1 MLKMIRAG
9 MYSSVQDGGREG
21 QRQSGISLCGALD
34 KPSLVIAN
42 LLVGNAGNAAALEI
56 TLGQVDIQF
65 ERDCW
70 FALTG
75 AACEAML
82 DGEPVWVGWRM
93 AAKAGQHLV
102 LKTPQYGIRSYL
114 AVAGGIDVPE
124 VLGSRSTDLKVG
136 IGGLEGRRL
145 QDGDRLKLG
154 KASRRFSTSRGV
166 KSLPIGNRI
175 RALPGPEY
183 HEFDRASQGA
193 FWRSPWQLSAQS
205 NRMGYRL
212 QGQPLTRT
220 THREMFS
227 HGLLPG
233 MVQVPH
239 NGQPIVLMNDAQT
252 TGGYPRI
259 ACIIDADMYQ
269 LAQIPLGQPIH
280 FVPCTLEEALKA
292 RADQQRYLEQLA
304 WRLSDDH

>member
-42 LLVGNAGNAAALEI
+42 LLVGNAANAAALEI

-82 DGEPVWVGWRM
+82 DDKPVWVGWRM

-114 AVAGGIDVPE
+114 AVAGGIDVPV
-124 VLGSRSTDLKVG
+124 VLGSRCTDLKVG

-175 RALPGPEY
+175 RALP
-183 HEFDRASQGA
+183 DRSTMNLIGLAGGVLA
-193 FWRSPWQLSAQS
+193 FPWQLSAQS

-220 THREMFS
+220 TDREMFS

-233 MVQVPH
+233 W
-239 NGQPIVLMNDAQT
+239 
-252 TGGYPRI
+252 YRFRI
-259 ACIIDADMYQ
+259 T
-269 LAQIPLGQPIH
+269 
-280 FVPCTLEEALKA
+280 VS
-292 RADQQRYLEQLA
+292 
-304 WRLSDDH
+304 RLS

>member
-1 MLKMIRAG
+1 MLPRWRLRSA
-9 MYSSVQDGGREG
+9 
-21 QRQSGISLCGALD
+21 
-34 KPSLVIAN
+34 
-42 LLVGNAGNAAALEI
+42 
-56 TLGQVDIQF
+56 VDIQF

-124 VLGSRSTDLKVG
+124 VLGSRCTDLKVG

-183 HEFDRASQGA
+183 HEFDRPRKG
-193 FWRSPWQLSAQS
+193 RSGVPRSLAPRATGWDIVCRANRLRAPPIAKCFRTACCRGGTGSA
-205 NRMGYRL
+205 
-212 QGQPLTRT
+212 
-220 THREMFS
+220 
-227 HGLLPG
+227 
-233 MVQVPH
+233 
-239 NGQPIVLMNDAQT
+239 
-252 TGGYPRI
+252 
-259 ACIIDADMYQ
+259 
-269 LAQIPLGQPIH
+269 
-280 FVPCTLEEALKA
+280 
-292 RADQQRYLEQLA
+292 
-304 WRLSDDH
+304 